1 MGVLIAGTSVTLAAL
16 SVLLSFQDGTI
27 EVDLP
32 DPTNGR
38 GLGGLTCVTNSMAML
53 TLSSVPA
60 EEAAPFYKDFLAA
73 FPDGRVGFHLQA
85 QVAELEELCAGLT
98 ESGAM
103 FRYAE
108 GKWTIKEVIGH
119 LLDTERVFAYRLLRI
134 SRGDVTELPGFDE
147 TTYAAEGQ
155 FNLRSV
161 EELVSEFKL
170 QRASTLALVNGIP
183 PAAWPR
189 VGTANGFRT
198 SPRALVYI
206 ILGHTAHHC
215 RVFRE
220 RYRLPATR

>member
-1 MGVLIAGTSVTLAAL
+1 MSRAEPSNTEWSRRARGFRAIMLLWRAAHSEPLAG
-16 SVLLSFQDGTI
+16 QDPM
-27 EVDLP
+27 D
-32 DPTNGR
+32 DPT
-38 GLGGLTCVTNSMAML
+38 SMTTL
-53 TLSSVPA
+53 TLSAVPA

-73 FPDGRVGFHLQA
+73 FPDGRVGIHLQT
-85 QVAELEELCAGLT
+85 QVVELEEVCMGLT

-147 TTYAAEGQ
+147 TIYAPEGQ
-155 FNLRSV
+155 FNLRGIH
-161 EELVSEFKL
+161 ELVSEFKL

-189 VGTANGFRT
+189 VGTANGFHT
-198 SPRALVYI
+198 SARALVYI
-206 ILGHTAHHC
+206 ILGHTAHHLGLL
-215 RVFRE
+215 RE
-220 RYRLPATR
+220 RYRLPRADDAG

>member
-1 MGVLIAGTSVTLAAL
+1 
-16 SVLLSFQDGTI
+16 
-27 EVDLP
+27 
-32 DPTNGR
+32 
-38 GLGGLTCVTNSMAML
+38 MAML

-73 FPDGRVGFHLQA
+73 FPDGRVGIHLQA
-85 QVAELEELCAGLT
+85 QVVELEELCAGLT
-98 ESGAM
+98 ES
-103 FRYAE
+103 
-108 GKWTIKEVIGH
+108 
-119 LLDTERVFAYRLLRI
+119 VFAYRLLRI

-147 TTYAAEGQ
+147 TTYAPEGQ
-155 FNLRSV
+155 FDLRSV

-198 SPRALVYI
+198 SARALVYI

-215 RVFRE
+215 RVLRE
-220 RYRLPATR
+220 RYRLPATLNGVLPGI

>member
-1 MGVLIAGTSVTLAAL
+1 
-16 SVLLSFQDGTI
+16 
-27 EVDLP
+27 
-32 DPTNGR
+32 
-38 GLGGLTCVTNSMAML
+38 ML

-73 FPDGRVGFHLQA
+73 FPDGRVGIHLQA
-85 QVAELEELCAGLT
+85 QVVELEELCAGLT

-108 GKWTIKEVIGH
+108 GKWTVKEVIGH
-119 LLDTERVFAYRLLRI
+119 LLDTERVYAYRLLRI

-147 TTYAAEGQ
+147 TTYAPEGQ

-170 QRASTLALVNGIP
+170 QRASTFALVNGIP

-189 VGTANGFRT
+189 VGTVNGFRT
-198 SPRALVYI
+198 SARALVYI
-206 ILGHTAHHC
+206 ILGHTEHHLSLL
-215 RVFRE
+215 RE
-220 RYRLPATR
+220 RYRLSAKRTDNARG